1 MKVINST
8 NNAFKSFHT
17 QRQDIENKTEA
28 KEEVLKKQKSKTAN
42 AVAIASLAGAIVPLA
57 IYNAKNGKL
66 DKFKDVFQKEGSNI
80 KEKANA
86 ITGFIEVKNI
96 KQIAISVTSSILAGL
111 GAGFAVDKNKENRTK
126 KVKEGI
132 YGFLNCMVPM
142 GIIAGTEHVAQKHN
156 VETNIL
162 GKALM
167 VAGGIVSGMF
177 ISNKLSN
184 GVNKVLFGKEDNEA
198 EKREMKLSDT
208 IVHADD
214 IIGVIA
220 MSKVPFAKQMGKV
233 IPLIYSHVGYETG
246 TQENKT
252 SI

>member
-1 MKVINST
+1 MKITTNS
-8 NNAFKSFHT
+8 NSAFKSFHN
-17 QRQDIENKTEA
+17 QRQEIKDKTEA
-28 KEEVLKKQKSKTAN
+28 KIKLKESKTAT
-42 AVAIASLAGAIVPLA
+42 AVAVASLAGAIVPLA

-66 DKFKDVFQKEGSNI
+66 DNLKDVFQKEGLKL

-86 ITGFIEVKNI
+86 ITGFVEVKDI
-96 KQIAISVTSSILAGL
+96 KQIGLSVTGSILAGL

-132 YGFLNCMVPM
+132 YGFLNCMIPI
-142 GIIAGTEHVAQKHN
+142 GIIAGAEHVAEKN
-156 VETNIL
+156 NIKTNIL
-162 GKALM
+162 GKAAV

-184 GVNKVLFGKEDNEA
+184 GINKTIFKNDKENFEQ
-198 EKREMKLSDT
+198 REMKLSDT

-246 TQENKT
+246 TQEHKT
-252 SI
+252 TI

>member
-1 MKVINST
+1 MKIT
-8 NNAFKSFHT
+8 NNSNSAFKSFHN
-17 QRQDIENKTEA
+17 QRQEIKDKTEA
-28 KEEVLKKQKSKTAN
+28 KIKLKESKTAT
-42 AVAIASLAGAIVPLA
+42 AVAVASLAGAIVPLA

-66 DKFKDVFQKEGSNI
+66 DNLKDVFQKEGSKL

-86 ITGFIEVKNI
+86 ITGFVEVKDI
-96 KQIAISVTSSILAGL
+96 KQIGLSVTGSILAGL

-132 YGFLNCMVPM
+132 YGFLNCMIPI
-142 GIIAGTEHVAQKHN
+142 GIIAGAEHI
-156 VETNIL
+156 VEKNNIKTNIL
-162 GKALM
+162 GKAAI
-167 VAGGIVSGMF
+167 VAGGIISGMF

-184 GVNKVLFGKEDNEA
+184 GINKTIFKNDKENFEQ
-198 EKREMKLSDT
+198 REMKLSDT

-246 TQENKT
+246 TQEHKT
-252 SI
+252 TI

>member
-17 QRQDIENKTEA
+17 QRQDVENKTEA

-66 DKFKDVFQKEGSNI
+66 DKIKDVFQKEGSNI

-96 KQIAISVTSSILAGL
+96 KQIAISGTSSILAGL

-132 YGFLNCMVPM
+132 YGFLNCMIPM
-142 GIIAGTEHVAQKHN
+142 GIIAGAEHIAEKN
-156 VETNIL
+156 NIKTNIL
-162 GKALM
+162 GKAAI
-167 VAGGIVSGMF
+167 VVGGIISGMF

-184 GVNKVLFGKEDNEA
+184 GINKKIFKNEKEN
-198 EKREMKLSDT
+198 
-208 IVHADD
+208 
-214 IIGVIA
+214 
-220 MSKVPFAKQMGKV
+220 FAQR
-233 IPLIYSHVGYETG
+233 
-246 TQENKT
+246 
-252 SI
+252 

>member
-1 MKVINST
+1 MKITNNSNST
-8 NNAFKSFHT
+8 FKSFHN
-17 QRQDIENKTEA
+17 QRQEIKDKTEA
-28 KEEVLKKQKSKTAN
+28 KIKLKESKTAT
-42 AVAIASLAGAIVPLA
+42 AVAVASLAGAIVPLA

-66 DKFKDVFQKEGSNI
+66 DNLKDVFQKEGSKL

-86 ITGFIEVKNI
+86 ITGFVEVKDI
-96 KQIAISVTSSILAGL
+96 KQIGLSVTGSILAGL

-132 YGFLNCMVPM
+132 YGFLNCMIPI
-142 GIIAGTEHVAQKHN
+142 GIIAGAEHIAEKN
-156 VETNIL
+156 NIKTNIL
-162 GKALM
+162 GKAAI

-184 GVNKVLFGKEDNEA
+184 GINKTIFKNDKENF
-198 EKREMKLSDT
+198 KQREMKLSDT

-246 TQENKT
+246 TQEHKT
-252 SI
+252 TI

>member
-1 MKVINST
+1 MKIT
-8 NNAFKSFHT
+8 NNSNSAFKSFHN
-17 QRQDIENKTEA
+17 QGQEIKDKTEA
-28 KEEVLKKQKSKTAN
+28 KIKLKESKTAT
-42 AVAIASLAGAIVPLA
+42 AVAVASLAGAIVPLA
-57 IYNAKNGKL
+57 VYNAKNGKL
-66 DKFKDVFQKEGSNI
+66 DNLKDVFQKEGSKL

-86 ITGFIEVKNI
+86 ITGFVEVKDI
-96 KQIAISVTSSILAGL
+96 KQIGLSVTGSILAGL

-132 YGFLNCMVPM
+132 YGFLNCMIPM
-142 GIIAGTEHVAQKHN
+142 GIIAGAEHIAEKN
-156 VETNIL
+156 NIKTNIL
-162 GKALM
+162 GKAAI

-184 GVNKVLFGKEDNEA
+184 GINKTIFKNDKENFEQ
-198 EKREMKLSDT
+198 REMKLSDT

-246 TQENKT
+246 TQEHKT
-252 SI
+252 TI